1 MEFKRNVTVN
11 APADKVWQIVGTEF
25 NEVSKWADPVLD
37 SQANPNLS
45 NEEKGRICQ
54 VKGAG
59 EVVETIYRYDDQ
71 SRELAFILTG
81 KKIPFFMRK
90 IDSRWSVK
98 PKDGDQAEVQVH
110 TKITLM
116 PVFSQLISG
125 SLSKAMGK
133 QVDVVLG
140 DLKYYVENGAPKVQA

>member
-1 MEFKRNVTVN
+1 MEFTRNVTVN
-11 APADKVWQIVGTEF
+11 APVDKVWQIVGTDF
-25 NEVSKWADPVLD
+25 NEISKWASPVLD
-37 SQANPNLS
+37 SHAIPNLS
-45 NEEKGRICQ
+45 SEEKGRICQ

-71 SRELAFILTG
+71 AREFGFIFEG

-110 TKITLM
+110 AVITLM
-116 PVFSQLISG
+116 PVFSQLMSG
-125 SLSKAMGK
+125 RLSKAMGK
-133 QVDVVLG
+133 QIDGLLG
-140 DLKYYVENGAPKVQA
+140 DLKYYVENGEAKAYA